1 MTKRNSLSPARKQS
15 SFRVIEANTGREE
28 LAMCLEA
35 SGNPRADR
43 LVAMMLDPAYASLSF
58 GKLCSRTGLSAMEVA
73 HLVCQRKVIEG
84 MLRMSFHLP
93 DIMENT
99 ALAAKGRSEACR
111 RCKETGAIENLPC
124 ADCNGTGVVRVLGDF
139 RALRLVYK
147 SCGLVR

>member
-15 SFRVIEANTGREE
+15 SFRVIEANAGREE

-43 LVAMMLDPAYASLSF
+43 LVEMMLDPAYAGLSF
-58 GKLCSRTGLSAMEVA
+58 GQLCSRTGLSAIEVA

-93 DIMENT
+93 DIMEDT
-99 ALAAKGRSEACR
+99 ALAALGRSEPCR
-111 RCKETGAIENLPC
+111 RCKESGIVDNLPC
-124 ADCNGTGVVRVLGDF
+124 ADCSGTGEVRVLGDF
-139 RALRLVYK
+139 RAVKLVFQL
-147 SCGLVR
+147 CGLIR

>member
-58 GKLCSRTGLSAMEVA
+58 GKLCSRTGLSAMEVT

-84 MLRMSFHLP
+84 TLRTSFHLP
-93 DIMENT
+93 DIMEDT
-99 ALAAKGRSEACR
+99 ARAALGRSEPCWKCR
-111 RCKETGAIENLPC
+111 GTGTVDNLPC
-124 ADCNGTGVVRVLGDF
+124 ADCNGTGEVRVLGDF
-139 RALRLVYK
+139 RALKMVFQL
-147 SCGLVR
+147 CGLIR